1 MEIAKLLSNIPT
13 LPLTHVNINNS
24 PCFGKRFVPIF
35 NEMFVISNTKVNLY
49 RNLCWS
55 TSYLAS
61 WSAVIDR
68 SKDSHGIEI
77 SQKQRYVYGCILLQK
92 LMQKLAT
99 DLNAKSRRS
108 VQQITAYELLTP
120 ERRIGPSKLPHSC
133 SAFPGLSR
141 SFAAPDPAPRQT
153 WGTTRWYGS

>member
-1 MEIAKLLSNIPT
+1 MLWKKIRSHFQRNVCDIKYESKFISKLVLVHLIPGF
-13 LPLTHVNINNS
+13 L
-24 PCFGKRFVPIF
+24 
-35 NEMFVISNTKVNLY
+35 
-49 RNLCWS
+49 
-55 TSYLAS
+55 
-61 WSAVIDR
+61 AVIDR

-77 SQKQRYVYGCILLQK
+77 SQKQRYVYKYGCILLQK